1 VRIEKISDTQ
11 MKFVLMTQ
19 DLEER
24 DINISELSYASNKTQ
39 ELFRELMYLVQD
51 EEEFSAANI
60 PLMFE
65 AMRVGVDSLVVLV
78 TKIADGIDE
87 EQQFNLIPSA
97 RNESRFKRNGLIE
110 PPPYEKGIHE
120 SSFSIF
126 SFGGLDIMASA
137 VARLCNH
144 YCGDSQVYKL
154 YGEYFLLM
162 QNETED
168 DLTTGEFE
176 AILFEYGQK
185 HISNAISRQYLIEHG
200 EVIISKSAVEKL
212 RMYYVD

>member
-1 VRIEKISDTQ
+1 

-24 DINISELSYASNKTQ
+24 DIKMSELSYASNKTQ
-39 ELFRELMYLVQD
+39 QLFREIMQLVQD
-51 EEEFSAANI
+51 EEEFSASNI

-78 TKIADGIDE
+78 TKIAEGIDE
-87 EQQFNLIPSA
+87 EQKFNLIPSA
-97 RNESRFKRNGLIE
+97 RNESRFKRDGLIE
-110 PPPYEKGIHE
+110 QSLEKNE
-120 SSFSIF
+120 NSFSIF
-126 SFGGLDIMASA
+126 SFSGLDVMASA
-137 VARLCNH
+137 VARLCDH
-144 YCGDSQVYKL
+144 FSGDSQAYKL
-154 YGEYFLLM
+154 NQRYFLLL

-176 AILFEYGQK
+176 AILYEYGQK

-200 EVIISKSAVEKL
+200 EIIISNSAVEKL
-212 RMYYVD
+212 RMYYAN